1 MIELAPI
8 GRVRTPIATTDDAPR
23 QGMNEAIEGTLE
35 LDAKYEPGLAGLETG
50 DDILV
55 VWFADQADRS
65 LLQLDRGNERGGERG
80 VFTSRSPVR
89 PNPIVITTVEVLAI
103 DGPTVS
109 IRGVDMIDGS
119 PVLDLKVPLD

>member
-23 QGMNEAIEGTLE
+23 QGMNEAIEGTIELE
-35 LDAKYEPGLAGLETG
+35 AEYEPGLNGLETG

-65 LLQLDRGNERGGERG
+65 LLQLDRGDERG
-80 VFTSRSPVR
+80 VFTSRSPAR
-89 PNPIVITTVEVLAI
+89 PNPIVLTTVEVLAI

-109 IRGVDMIDGS
+109 VRGVDMIDGS